1 MCLRDHGGSGF
12 VQRRASDS
20 ITTFEV
26 DAVSMAG
33 EEGKRLI

>member
-1 MCLRDHGGSGF
+1 MCLRDHRGSGF
-12 VQRRASDS
+12 VYRSASDS

-33 EEGKRLI
+33 EEGKRLV